1 MKSYIKLLSAALL
14 VAGATQGHA
23 MSQDQFEHLVAR
35 GVTPGMHPSQV
46 YSLSG
51 AILEGTQQ
59 ADFNAFYKEKLTH
72 AANHDAASDIGK
84 VAKHALGLAKESE
97 IEEALR
103 SRTALLSKA
112 RALSEAQASSSDLTA
127 RVAAFD
133 TLLHDST
140 FKVVKDT
147 ASVPAAFS
155 TLVARLPGLN
165 TEGAQYA
172 LALAVSEVLKDHDK
186 FVVLSQ
192 QMVVNSEDF
201 DTANLD
207 HGLVGNNLA
216 IFKAVLGSGTN
227 AQPASRFIALAQ
239 AIEAMYS
246 TVSDAMVTA
255 GVPGFAKLDL
265 TKAETDILRTEQAI
279 SAFVNAFKN

>member
-23 MSQDQFEHLVAR
+23 ITHDQFEHLVAR

-72 AANHDAASDIGK
+72 AATHDAASDIGK
-84 VAKHALGLAKESE
+84 VAKHALGLAKETE
-97 IEEALR
+97 IEEAQK
-103 SRTALLSKA
+103 SRAALLSKA
-112 RALSEAQASSSDLTA
+112 KALSEAQASISDLTA

-133 TLLHDST
+133 TLLHGST
-140 FKVVKDT
+140 FKVVTDT
-147 ASVPAAFS
+147 ASVPAEFS
-155 TLVARLPGLN
+155 TVVARLPRLN
-165 TEGAQYA
+165 TEEAQYV
-172 LALAVSEVLKDHDK
+172 LARAVSEVLKDHDK

-192 QMVVNSEDF
+192 QMVVNNEDF
-201 DTANLD
+201 DSANAD
-207 HGLVGNNLA
+207 VGLTGVNTA
-216 IFKAVLGSGTN
+216 IFKAVLDSGTN

-255 GVPGFAKLDL
+255 RVPGFAKLDL

-279 SAFVNAFKN
+279 SALVTAFKN